1 MDIGRLTVSFDVAIL
16 AEEDQNSLVTLAAAM
31 VIGAFAQGDTRMPV
45 FLLVVGIL
53 VSGAGLAAIG
63 FGVLIHELGL
73 GHTLI
78 VAGTAGFAGGIVLI
92 GLAAALRTLA
102 QIAEALSVQSV
113 ADPHEQRQRSEGAA
127 SEPRAMEAR
136 RFDPRPVE
144 PRPIAAKPASPRP
157 AEPQPVRTKP
167 EVDATPDV
175 SASAIERLRSSIG
188 RPPKA
193 EVEADDAPLTP
204 DTPPPR
210 SAQNGAGHEASAMTD
225 PTAVET
231 PKAKR
236 LDFLFRSRSTP
247 SDAGEPFVPQWP
259 QRSARELLNGS
270 QSEPALRP
278 AKIERPAT
286 EEAPQTQGGGT
297 RVSSGPAAQEPQ
309 EPQEPRSSA
318 ILKSGVVDGMA
329 YTLYTDGS
337 IEAQLPQGTVRFESI
352 AELRSHIENKS

>member
-1 MDIGRLTVSFDVAIL
+1 MDIGRLAVRFAVAIL

-31 VIGAFAQGDTRMPV
+31 VIGAFAQGDTRMSV

-53 VSGAGLAAIG
+53 VSGAGLGAIG
-63 FGVLIHELGL
+63 FGILIRELGL

-78 VAGTAGFAGGIVLI
+78 VAGTAGFAGGLVLI

-113 ADPHEQRQRSEGAA
+113 AEPHEQRQRSEGAA

-144 PRPIAAKPASPRP
+144 PRPIAAKPASPRL
-157 AEPQPVRTKP
+157 AEPQPVGRKP
-167 EVDATPDV
+167 EAEAAPDV

-193 EVEADDAPLTP
+193 EVVAEADDAPSSP
-204 DTPPPR
+204 PGTPPPR

-225 PTAVET
+225 PTAAET

-247 SDAGEPFVPQWP
+247 SDAAEPFVPQWP
-259 QRSARELLNGS
+259 QRSARELLNGA
-270 QSEPALRP
+270 QSEPAPRP

-297 RVSSGPAAQEPQ
+297 RVSSGPGSQ
-309 EPQEPRSSA
+309 EPQEPRSSP

>member
-1 MDIGRLTVSFDVAIL
+1 
-16 AEEDQNSLVTLAAAM
+16 
-31 VIGAFAQGDTRMPV
+31 
-45 FLLVVGIL
+45 
-53 VSGAGLAAIG
+53 
-63 FGVLIHELGL
+63 
-73 GHTLI
+73 
-78 VAGTAGFAGGIVLI
+78 
-92 GLAAALRTLA
+92 
-102 QIAEALSVQSV
+102 
-113 ADPHEQRQRSEGAA
+113 
-127 SEPRAMEAR
+127 MEAR

-157 AEPQPVRTKP
+157 AEPQPVGRKP
-167 EVDATPDV
+167 GAEAAPDV

-188 RPPKA
+188 RPPNA
-193 EVEADDAPLTP
+193 EVVAEAKNAPSSP
-204 DTPPPR
+204 GTPPPR
-210 SAQNGAGHEASAMTD
+210 SAQNGAGPEASAMTD

-247 SDAGEPFVPQWP
+247 SDAAEPFVPQWP
-259 QRSARELLNGS
+259 QRSARELLNGA
-270 QSEPALRP
+270 QSEPAPRP

-297 RVSSGPAAQEPQ
+297 RVSSGPVPA
-309 EPQEPRSSA
+309 QEPRSSA